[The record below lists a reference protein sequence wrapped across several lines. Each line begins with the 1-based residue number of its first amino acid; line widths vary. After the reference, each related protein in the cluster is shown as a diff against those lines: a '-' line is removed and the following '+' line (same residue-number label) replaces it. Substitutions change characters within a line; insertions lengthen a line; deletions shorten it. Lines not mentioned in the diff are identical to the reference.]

1 MFVGDR
7 AEGGEGKLYVS
18 HKQDFDKI
26 CMYNYWSGCRL
37 MNRKKIHDE
46 LVAIV
51 GSKWVSN
58 RKAELFLY
66 SWDFL
71 TTEPIGKPDFVV
83 MPKETEEVQAIVR
96 LANQE
101 RIHIIPYVKGLS
113 VGGLANPNE
122 GGVVLDMKRM
132 NKILEVE
139 EDNMYA
145 VIEGGVTQA
154 QLKRYLN
161 KYYPELRF
169 SYTWAPPGTGIL
181 PGLLNYG
188 MYDLSL
194 RYGSGDRL
202 INAIEV
208 VLPTGEIAYFG
219 SRMFSSNWLCKNPVP
234 DLMGLFIGWQ
244 GTTGIITKAGI
255 QLFNNFLH
263 QKTYIVETKT
273 VELGFDLQNQIA
285 KADIADDI
293 TGENFFW
300 AKAGEGYKLPIKKKT
315 EDPELTTTITL
326 TANTSKEMEAKEEIL
341 TNFCERAEAHF
352 ALMENIQMPVQVIND
367 WDGAKAGS
375 MQWIG
380 AYMPNR
386 YLAKSYRKSE
396 KIYEKY
402 GYSIQAYNRL
412 MGNGHYGIIRFN
424 ACFWKKHDFDERKK
438 VNSMLREIAKVLL
451 ESNGILYKPPMWAA
465 EILLKRGDPAAVNLM
480 RKIKRLLDP
489 NRIMNPGKLGL

>member
-1 MFVGDR
+1 
-7 AEGGEGKLYVS
+7 
-18 HKQDFDKI
+18 
-26 CMYNYWSGCRL
+26 
-37 MNRKKIHDE
+37 MNRKKVYDE
-46 LVAIV
+46 LASIV
-51 GSKWVSN
+51 GSEWVSN
-58 RKAELFLY
+58 RQAELFLY

-83 MPKETEEVQAIVR
+83 MPEKTKEVQGVVR

-101 RIHIIPYVKGLS
+101 RIPVIPYVKGLS
-113 VGGLANPNE
+113 IGGLTNPNE
-122 GGVVLDMKRM
+122 GGIVLDLKRM
-132 NKILEVE
+132 NKILEVN

-154 QLKRYLN
+154 KLKRYLDKN
-161 KYYPELRF
+161 YPELRF

-202 INAIEV
+202 INALEV

-219 SRMFSSNWLCKNPVP
+219 SRMFSSNWFCKNPVP

-244 GTTGIITKAGI
+244 GTTGIITKAGV
-255 QLFNNFLH
+255 QLFTNFPH
-263 QKTYIVETKT
+263 QKTYMVNTKT
-273 VELGFDLQNQIA
+273 VELGFNLQNQIA

-293 TGENFFW
+293 FSENFFW
-300 AKAGEGYKLPIKKKT
+300 FKAGEGYKLPIKKEK
-315 EDPELTTTITL
+315 EDPELVTCVTL
-326 TANTSKEMEAKEEIL
+326 TANTLKEMEAKEEVL
-341 TNFCERAEAHF
+341 KSLCERAKAHF
-352 ALMENIQMPVQVIND
+352 LLIENTQMPIQVIND

-386 YLAKSYRKSE
+386 HLAKSYRESE

-402 GYSIQAYNRL
+402 GYSIQAYNRF

-438 VNSMLREIAKVLL
+438 VNAMLKEVANALL
-451 ESNGILYKPPMWAA
+451 EFNGILYKPPMWAT
-465 EILLKRGDPAAVNLM
+465 EILLKKGDPAAVKLM

>member
-1 MFVGDR
+1 
-7 AEGGEGKLYVS
+7 
-18 HKQDFDKI
+18 
-26 CMYNYWSGCRL
+26 
-37 MNRKKIHDE
+37 MNRKKIYDE
-46 LVAIV
+46 LATIV

-58 RKAELFLY
+58 RQAELFLY

-83 MPKETEEVQAIVR
+83 MPEKTEEVQGVVR

-101 RIHIIPYVKGLS
+101 RIPVIPYVKGLS
-113 VGGLANPNE
+113 IGGLTNPNE
-122 GGVVLDMKRM
+122 GGVVLDLKRM
-132 NKILEVE
+132 NKILEVD

-154 QLKRYLN
+154 QLKRYLDKN
-161 KYYPELRF
+161 YPELRF

-202 INAIEV
+202 INALEV

-219 SRMFSSNWLCKNPVP
+219 SRMFSSNWFGKNPVP

-244 GTTGIITKAGI
+244 GTTGIITKAGV
-255 QLFNNFLH
+255 QLFTNFPH
-263 QKTYIVETKT
+263 QKTYMVNTKT
-273 VELGFDLQNQIA
+273 VELGFNLQNQIA

-293 TGENFFW
+293 FSENFFW
-300 AKAGEGYKLPIKKKT
+300 FKTGEGYKLPIKKEKK
-315 EDPELTTTITL
+315 DPELVTCVTL
-326 TANTSKEMEAKEEIL
+326 TANTSKEIEAKEEIL
-341 TNFCERAEAHF
+341 KSLCERAKAHF
-352 ALMENIQMPVQVIND
+352 LLTENTQMPVQVIND

-386 YLAKSYRKSE
+386 HLAKSYRKSE

-438 VNSMLREIAKVLL
+438 VNAMLKEVANVLL

-465 EILLKRGDPAAVNLM
+465 EILLKKGDPTAVKLM
-480 RKIKRLLDP
+480 REIKRLLDP